1 MYYNEKI
8 ETMDRESLRK
18 LQGERLANIVKHTYE
33 NVEFYRKR
41 MDEAGVKP
49 SDIRSIDD
57 ISKLPFMQKQDLRD
71 YYPFGTFAAPMKDIV
86 RFHASSGT
94 TGKPIV
100 AGYTQKDLDNWSEGV
115 ARCLTAYG
123 ATKKDIIQVSYGY
136 GLFTGGLGA
145 HDGATRIGATVLP
158 TSSGNTSKQIMLMK
172 DLGSTILCCT
182 PSYALFLAESIENDP
197 ETTLK
202 DIKLRFGVFGA
213 EPWTENMRKELET
226 KLGIKAY
233 DIYGLT
239 EVSGPG
245 VGGECEYQDGTHLWE
260 DLFYPEIIDP
270 QTLQPVEPGQQGELV
285 FTTLTKEGMPVI
297 RYRTRDLTHLNYEK
311 CRCGRTMVR
320 MGRIVGRSDDM
331 LIIRGVN
338 VFPSQIESVILEIPE
353 FTGQYFVTVDRV
365 NNVDTF
371 QVDVELRPEYYGD
384 DMGRMLRLKDRLVG
398 RLVSVLGIRPE
409 IRIVEPNSITRSQGK
424 AKHVLDKRLLKP

>member
-57 ISKLPFMQKQDLRD
+57 ITKLPFMQKQDLRD

-123 ATKKDIIQVSYGY
+123 ATKEDIIQVSYGY

-260 DLFYPEIIDP
+260 DLFFPEIIDP

-285 FTTLTKEGMPVI
+285 FTTLTKEGMPVL

>member
-123 ATKKDIIQVSYGY
+123 ATKEDIIQVSYGY

-260 DLFYPEIIDP
+260 DLFFPEIIDP